1 MFNTINATRTYV
13 PVHDRAK
20 TYAYG
25 YKSPRA
31 KRFVASIRQLVHHDG
46 GTKLDT
52 TPASL
57 VVDEPL
63 KLWASNN
70 NTPGFSD
77 SPTLENNIAKTH
89 SK

>member
-1 MFNTINATRTYV
+1 MFNTINATKEYV
-13 PVHDRAK
+13 PVQDRAK

-46 GTKLDT
+46 ATNAGSN
-52 TPASL
+52 PASL

>member
-1 MFNTINATRTYV
+1 MFNTTTATKMHV
-13 PVHDRAK
+13 PVQDRAK

-46 GTKLDT
+46 ATNLGTI
-52 TPASL
+52 PASL
-57 VVDEPL
+57 VVDDDVEPL
-63 KLWASNN
+63 ASNDPR
-70 NTPGFSD
+70 PGFSD
-77 SPTLENNIAKTH
+77 FPTLEDNIAKTQ

>member
-46 GTKLDT
+46 ATNAGSN
-52 TPASL
+52 PASL
-57 VVDEPL
+57 VVDESL
-63 KLWASNN
+63 KICASNN
-70 NTPGFSD
+70 NNPGFSD
-77 SPTLENNIAKTH
+77 SPTLEDNIAKTQ

>member
-46 GTKLDT
+46 T
-52 TPASL
+52 TNAGSNPASL

-63 KLWASNN
+63 KICASNN
-70 NTPGFSD
+70 NFAGTKDF
-77 SPTLENNIAKTH
+77 PTLEDNIAKTH